1 MRKFHQY
8 RDEAR
13 GMTTGLCVLLA
24 VAVIGTIVVTA
35 VALAAVTVGASYAY
49 LSLTTN
55 IKMPPGYW
63 QPIVLHRLYAV
74 GGITALVVGAVAA
87 WRTYQLAEGGGDWL
101 ARSLGGV
108 RVLSL
113 TADAAQKRLL
123 NIVEELSIATG
134 LTAPHVYILPDE
146 PGINAFAAGLHEK
159 EAVIAITQGAF
170 ERLKRQQLQ
179 GVIAHE
185 FSHIAHG
192 DMKLNMRLL
201 GVLAGVQAIP
211 LVARF
216 LIRLG
221 APMPKQPGDRGKHPL
236 GMVLALACGCALWP
250 IGQVGAL
257 FALLINMAVNR
268 QREFLADAMAVQY
281 TRDPQGLC
289 EALRILQTDEAG
301 SRMHCG
307 GELASHMFFASGRS
321 AWQRL
326 WQTHPA
332 LEERIRRLE
341 SATKPVGDRVIV
353 AMEALDRDPGALPAG
368 VP

>member
-1 MRKFHQY
+1 MRPGGRISILEVKPVRKFHQY
-8 RDEAR
+8 RDDAR

-24 VAVIGTIVVTA
+24 VAVIGTVVVTA
-35 VALAAVTVGASYAY
+35 VALSAVTVGCSYAY
-49 LSLTTN
+49 VSLTTN

-63 QPIVLHRLYAV
+63 QSMIVHRLYPV
-74 GGITALVVGAVAA
+74 GGLTALVVGGMAA
-87 WRTYQLAEGGGDWL
+87 FRIYQLAEGGGDWL

-108 RVLSL
+108 RAMSLS
-113 TADAAQKRLL
+113 TDAGEKRLL

-134 LTAPHVYILPDE
+134 LTTPHVYVLANE
-146 PGINAFAAGLHEK
+146 PGINAFAAGLNEK
-159 EAVIAITQGAF
+159 EAVVAVTRGALD
-170 ERLKRQQLQ
+170 RLKRHQLQ

-185 FSHIAHG
+185 FSHIANG

-211 LVARF
+211 QVARF
-216 LIRLG
+216 LLRLG
-221 APMPKQPGDRGKHPL
+221 TQTSKQPGDRGKHPL
-236 GMVLALACGCALWP
+236 GMAIALVCGCALWP

-257 FALLINMAVNR
+257 FALLINMEVNR
-268 QREFLADAMAVQY
+268 QREFLADATAVQY

-301 SRMHCG
+301 SRIQG
-307 GELASHMFFASGRS
+307 SAELASHMFFASGKS

-326 WQTHPA
+326 WQTHPS

-341 SATKPVGDRVIV
+341 PS
-353 AMEALDRDPGALPAG
+353 LDRELVSLPT
-368 VP
+368 P